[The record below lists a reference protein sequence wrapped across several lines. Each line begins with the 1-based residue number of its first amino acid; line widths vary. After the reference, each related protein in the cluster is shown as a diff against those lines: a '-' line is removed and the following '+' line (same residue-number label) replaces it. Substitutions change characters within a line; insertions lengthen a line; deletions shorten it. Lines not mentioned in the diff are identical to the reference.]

1 MVIIV
6 SSKNGCTY
14 TLDPVNHAV
23 LYYHPLNSDGSYET
37 AFSSYEV
44 VEWDE
49 LDEENVTEADRCVK
63 MLKAEIELSG
73 TDQKGG
79 RLKRPYSMRDTYDE
93 ILRIWNNETPD
104 DFAIFSEFYYQMFG
118 EDFDIPYTTD
128 STQSSFFPYN

>member
-14 TLDPVNHAV
+14 TLDPAHNAV

-49 LDEENVTEADRCVK
+49 LEEENVIEADRCVK
-63 MLKAEIELSG
+63 MLKAEIELSSG
-73 TDQKGG
+73 
-79 RLKRPYSMRDTYDE
+79 S
-93 ILRIWNNETPD
+93 
-104 DFAIFSEFYYQMFG
+104 
-118 EDFDIPYTTD
+118 
-128 STQSSFFPYN
+128 